1 MDELNNQYDKVKSAD
16 QAIKQG
22 QRRLGAG
29 ADAGEGPQ
37 RVTWNYDPAKY
48 RVSKEEAAAL
58 TGSVD
63 RFIKEFSAKEKPHT
77 SAIEQAQEALETSE
91 QTPPKMTQ
99 DTAAA
104 FDALLAQAK
113 AETARASQQARQ
125 PAAPLD
131 AQDAPAARHPAAPI
145 APVADEAAAAQTA
158 AGSVK
163 EGELSGLMDEY
174 MRVMTDED
182 ENERG
187 GRFRRRRK
195 DRRHGRDAG
204 LSSAQTAP
212 VSPPPVVPFG
222 VPEFEAP
229 VDYLAPE
236 DEFVVPEEVVAP
248 VEDAFDLPEEVVAPV
263 EDAFDIPEE
272 VVAPAEDDLD
282 LPEEVVAPVE
292 DDFDLPEEVVAPVED
307 AFDLPA
313 EVVAPA
319 EDAFDL
325 PEEVVAPVED
335 AFEVPEEVVAPTEDV
350 FDLPE
355 EVVAPVE
362 DAFEVPEEVVAP
374 VEDAFDL
381 PEEVIAPAEDEF
393 DLPEE
398 VVAPAEDAFEVP
410 EEAAIPE
417 KDAYDVPEEA
427 AIPEADACEMPEEPA
442 QAEEDAAPAPQPEE
456 PFLQEFEIPE
466 EFLMPVAFEFPQAE
480 EASQEEVIIPTE
492 EDACDA
498 PEEAALSEDAFDEDG
513 DTVRPEDDLADG
525 PDDFTAPPEDD
536 EAVVDPTRLF
546 PGAQTEEAPEEAAPA
561 APQMVDLSDLP
572 EDDAVYAQ
580 APTYPMSFEDVTSYS
595 GTADPEDRFVPI
607 ADLSEPE
614 APAPAAEPAPELDE
628 APQEE
633 PAAPQKQKKEHR
645 FLRGLGKFFCAI
657 LLIVSLLATATVV
670 LVGHV
675 LGINTGEPTVGSY
688 YLFTA
693 NHSYEGTGVDEGDLV
708 LCQKT
713 TAIPNDTGVVY
724 MLEGESASFSFG
736 VKLSDRVDS
745 ARNVLIYDVSG
756 VQVTEKNLLGTVMQ
770 TVGQVGS
777 YIRYIIDH
785 FNLLIAG
792 CAALDVLW
800 ILFLILLSRRRKDDA
815 QELPEE
821 AASAEQ
827 TDLFNDIV

>member
-1 MDELNNQYDKVKSAD
+1 MNNQYDKVKSAD

-22 QRRLGAG
+22 QSRLGAG
-29 ADAGEGPQ
+29 ADAGEGLQ

-77 SAIEQAQEALETSE
+77 SAMEQAQEALETSE

-204 LSSAQTAP
+204 LPAAQTAP

-222 VPEFEAP
+222 APEFEAP

-248 VEDAFDLPEEVVAPV
+248 VEDAFDLPEE
-263 EDAFDIPEE
+263 
-272 VVAPAEDDLD
+272 
-282 LPEEVVAPVE
+282 
-292 DDFDLPEEVVAPVED
+292 
-307 AFDLPA
+307 
-313 EVVAPA
+313 
-319 EDAFDL
+319 
-325 PEEVVAPVED
+325 
-335 AFEVPEEVVAPTEDV
+335 
-350 FDLPE
+350 
-355 EVVAPVE
+355 
-362 DAFEVPEEVVAP
+362 
-374 VEDAFDL
+374 
-381 PEEVIAPAEDEF
+381 
-393 DLPEE
+393 
-398 VVAPAEDAFEVP
+398 
-410 EEAAIPE
+410 AAIPE

-427 AIPEADACEMPEEPA
+427 AIPDEDVYDVPEEA
-442 QAEEDAAPAPQPEE
+442 AVSEEDAYDVPEE
-456 PFLQEFEIPE
+456 PFTQEFEIPE

-595 GTADPEDRFVPI
+595 GSADPEDRFVPI

-827 TDLFNDIV
+827 TDLFNDIG

>member
-263 EDAFDIPEE
+263 EDAFDI
-272 VVAPAEDDLD
+272 
-282 LPEEVVAPVE
+282 
-292 DDFDLPEEVVAPVED
+292 
-307 AFDLPA
+307 
-313 EVVAPA
+313 
-319 EDAFDL
+319 
-325 PEEVVAPVED
+325 
-335 AFEVPEEVVAPTEDV
+335 
-350 FDLPE
+350 
-355 EVVAPVE
+355 
-362 DAFEVPEEVVAP
+362 
-374 VEDAFDL
+374 
-381 PEEVIAPAEDEF
+381 
-393 DLPEE
+393 PEE